1 MTSNPFENGF
11 IYRLKRAAK
20 AETIDGAANALYG
33 PTVDKYSEYLDD
45 VKEDL
50 KKADMDILFRTYVSK
65 VLLATTFVLIAGIGI
80 GTIYSFQQNMA
91 FAEGIRYAFGIPMAV
106 TLIVFSSLYFYPSQ
120 KARRRQKNI
129 NENLP
134 FAMNHLSAIATSG
147 IPPTSM
153 FELLAGFDEY
163 EGISREAEKVT
174 RRVNAFGEDLTTAL
188 REVAEQSPS
197 ADWDEVIYGILS
209 TVETG
214 GNLESFLK
222 EKAEE
227 ALFEYQI
234 EREKEIE
241 RLSTYASFYTAILIA
256 APVFLVTILSVMNL
270 LGGDIAGFAIRDLM
284 WAGVHIIIPLLNIGF
299 LLFLGIKVN

>member
-1 MTSNPFENGF
+1 MTSNPFESN
-11 IYRLKRAAK
+11 IISRIKSALAAD
-20 AETIDGAANALYG
+20 TIDGAANALYG
-33 PTVDKYSEYLDD
+33 PTVDKYGEYFDD
-45 VKEDL
+45 VRDDL

-65 VLLATTFVLIAGIGI
+65 VLLLTTFVLLGGIAAGTVYSIQIGLP
-80 GTIYSFQQNMA
+80 FLKA
-91 FAEGIRYAFGIPMAV
+91 IRYAFGIPVAA
-106 TLIVFSSLYFYPSQ
+106 TLIVFSGLYYYPSQ
-120 KARRRQKNI
+120 KARKRQKNI
-129 NENLP
+129 KENLP

-147 IPPTSM
+147 IPPGSM
-153 FELLAGFDEY
+153 FELLARFDEY

-214 GNLESFLK
+214 GNLEDFLK
-222 EKAEE
+222 EKADE
-227 ALFEYQI
+227 ALFEYQL
-234 EREKEIE
+234 EREKQIE

-284 WAGVHIIIPLLNIGF
+284 WAGVHIIIPMLNIGF